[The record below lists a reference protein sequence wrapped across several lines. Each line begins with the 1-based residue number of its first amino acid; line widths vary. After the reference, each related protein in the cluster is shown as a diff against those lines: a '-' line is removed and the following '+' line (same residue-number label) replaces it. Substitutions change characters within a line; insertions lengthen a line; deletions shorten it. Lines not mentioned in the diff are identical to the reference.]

1 MIDID
6 NANERKGLS
15 DANRNLKSS
24 SSLLDICPFRN
35 LSILLIYSSMTIFF
49 LPLIPKTDKR

>member
-15 DANRNLKSS
+15 DANCNLKSS

-35 LSILLIYSSMTIFF
+35 LSILLIDSSMTIFF